1 MMEYQIP
8 KLPKEAKCK
17 RCRSRGEIRLPS
29 HNTMWCAAC
38 FISFCERAVA
48 KAMKRF
54 GISKDIEILV
64 AVSGG
69 KDSLALWSILNKL
82 GYRTRGLHV
91 NLGIEG
97 FSEAS
102 VDAVADFA
110 RAQNLTWTQYSL
122 NELYGWTI
130 DQANRC
136 ISRSICSVCGT
147 VKRQLLNRLTAL
159 EGYRTLATGHNLDDE
174 AGRLLGNFLRH
185 RTYYMEKQYPYLT
198 STHPL
203 FPTKLKPLYRL
214 ESQELRAYCH
224 FASIHPLS
232 ASCPLSRGA
241 TSHIV
246 KEALQFMEEK
256 MPGTKRDFYF
266 TWLKN
271 RQPPAPFDGEGVL
284 RCRECGEPS
293 FMETCSVCAV
303 RAILSS
309 GGQGSEAGEA
319 GNE

>member
-1 MMEYQIP
+1 MEYQIP
-8 KLPKEAKCK
+8 KLPENAKCK

-29 HNTMWCAAC
+29 HNTIWCAGC
-38 FISFCERAVA
+38 FISYCERAVA
-48 KAMKRF
+48 KTMKRF

-69 KDSLALWSILNKL
+69 KDSLALWSILDVL

-110 RAQNLTWTQYSL
+110 RARKLTWAQYSL
-122 NELYGWTI
+122 KELFGLTI
-130 DQANRC
+130 DEVHRC
-136 ISRSICSVCGT
+136 CTWRSICSICGT

-174 AGRLLGNFLRH
+174 AGRLLGNLLRH
-185 RTYYMEKQYPYLT
+185 RTYYMEKQYPYLV

-214 ESQELRAYCH
+214 ESAELRAYCH
-224 FASIHPLS
+224 FASIRPLS

-271 RQPPAPFDGEGVL
+271 RQPPAPFDGEGVS
-284 RCRECGEPS
+284 RCRECGEPA
-293 FMETCSVCAV
+293 FMETCSVCAI

-309 GGQGSEAGEA
+309 SGQGSEDGEV
-319 GNE
+319 GNG